1 MNQLEANFY
10 VTVSIKSLR
19 LCRSCTN
26 SEIITWKTN
35 THRGKLK
42 SPQKNP
48 SELAKMAEPQPT
60 PPNPSPPTNDAAQE
74 TPVVGAEAPE
84 QIDGKVSYD
93 VDAVFK
99 EMNRSPFFM
108 TQLPED
114 DGEENILVEALKS
127 MAYEGTR
134 DQIAENFKNQGNE
147 AVGEKRWLDAREF
160 YSKALAA
167 LKGPKIPSH
176 LEDGNPMLKV
186 VELDDDET
194 CEKKER
200 ALEEACLANRALCQL
215 EMSTS
220 YSPFHC
226 LRADTARHLTN

>member
-1 MNQLEANFY
+1 
-10 VTVSIKSLR
+10 
-19 LCRSCTN
+19 
-26 SEIITWKTN
+26 
-35 THRGKLK
+35 
-42 SPQKNP
+42 
-48 SELAKMAEPQPT
+48 MAETQST
-60 PPNPSPPTNDAAQE
+60 PPNPSPPTNDASQE
-74 TPVVGAEAPE
+74 KPIVGAEAPE
-84 QIDGKVSYD
+84 KIDGKVSYD
-93 VDAVFK
+93 VDALWK

-114 DGEENILVEALKS
+114 DGEENVLVEALKS

-167 LKGPKIPSH
+167 LKGPRIPSH
-176 LEDGNPMLKV
+176 LEDGNPMMKV

-194 CEKKER
+194 CERKER

-220 YSPFHC
+220 YSPLQLPRSIRYRTPPH
-226 LRADTARHLTN
+226 

>member
-1 MNQLEANFY
+1 
-10 VTVSIKSLR
+10 
-19 LCRSCTN
+19 
-26 SEIITWKTN
+26 
-35 THRGKLK
+35 
-42 SPQKNP
+42 
-48 SELAKMAEPQPT
+48 MAETQPT
-60 PPNPSPPTNDAAQE
+60 PPNPSPPTNDATQE
-74 TPVVGAEAPE
+74 KTPVVGAEAPE
-84 QIDGKVSYD
+84 KIDGKVSYD
-93 VDAVFK
+93 VDAVWK

-114 DGEENILVEALKS
+114 DGEENVMVEALKS

-194 CEKKER
+194 VQKRER

-220 YSPFHC
+220 YSLPLPQSRYRTPPH
-226 LRADTARHLTN
+226 

>member
-1 MNQLEANFY
+1 
-10 VTVSIKSLR
+10 
-19 LCRSCTN
+19 
-26 SEIITWKTN
+26 
-35 THRGKLK
+35 
-42 SPQKNP
+42 
-48 SELAKMAEPQPT
+48 MADTQPT
-60 PPNPSPPTNDAAQE
+60 PPNPSPPTNDDASQKKPAA
-74 TPVVGAEAPE
+74 GAEAPA
-84 QIDGKVSYD
+84 QIDGKTDYD
-93 VDAVFK
+93 VDALWK

-108 TQLPED
+108 TQLPEE
-114 DGEENILVEALKS
+114 DGEENVMIEALKS

-147 AVGEKRWLDAREF
+147 AVGEKRWQDAREF

-167 LKGPKIPSH
+167 LKGPKVPSH

-194 CEKKER
+194 CAKKER

-220 YSPFHC
+220 SLPPFPIASEQMPHPSPKPH
-226 LRADTARHLTN
+226 

>member
-1 MNQLEANFY
+1 
-10 VTVSIKSLR
+10 
-19 LCRSCTN
+19 
-26 SEIITWKTN
+26 
-35 THRGKLK
+35 
-42 SPQKNP
+42 
-48 SELAKMAEPQPT
+48 MAETEPT
-60 PPNPSPPTNDAAQE
+60 PPNPSPPTNDASQ
-74 TPVVGAEAPE
+74 TKPVVGAEAPDK
-84 QIDGKVSYD
+84 IDGKVDLD
-93 VDAVFK
+93 VDALWK

-114 DGEENILVEALKS
+114 DGEENIMVEALKS

-176 LEDGNPMLKV
+176 LEDGNPMIKV

-215 EMSTS
+215 EMSILPP
-220 YSPFHC
+220 YSPGADAAC
-226 LRADTARHLTN
+226 TPPTSLTLILLRRELRLVQQRLRFYPQTQPSQRQSLVPRRIILPSTGQTPRSPRRR